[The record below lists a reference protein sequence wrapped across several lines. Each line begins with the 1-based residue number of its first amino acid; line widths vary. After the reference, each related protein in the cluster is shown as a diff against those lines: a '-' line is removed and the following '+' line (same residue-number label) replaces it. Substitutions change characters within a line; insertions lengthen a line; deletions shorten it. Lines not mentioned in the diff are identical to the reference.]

1 MPMQWSFEYC
11 RSILIGHNITKDKRI
26 FKLPLEILVT
36 TNNMSALQD
45 SRVDARLGEVSGGDE
60 TVVAAANDES
70 RVLGARKA
78 AAQAALS

>member
-1 MPMQWSFEYC
+1 MKLW
-11 RSILIGHNITKDKRI
+11 ILSVNFDRPQYHKRPAN
-26 FKLPLEILVT
+26 FSKSHELPLEILVT

>member
-1 MPMQWSFEYC
+1 
-11 RSILIGHNITKDKRI
+11 
-26 FKLPLEILVT
+26 
-36 TNNMSALQD
+36 MSALQD